1 MGRIVRVLSTLLIGG
16 VMGAAIAAA
25 AFLAIGRERAWE
37 MIFGPA
43 DLGPVRFE
51 TLRRSTRPNDALAC
65 PRELCE
71 ITPDVV
77 APVFAVDVA
86 RLRAAF
92 TVAVAG
98 EARIQRVAGADD
110 DLAQRFVQRSDLMRY
125 PDTVDVR
132 FIELGDNRSTLAIY
146 SRSQIGYR
154 DMGVNRARVDRL
166 IAALVA
172 RLPLVA

>member
-1 MGRIVRVLSTLLIGG
+1 MGKVLRVLSTLLIGAVVG
-16 VMGAAIAAA
+16 VAIAAA
-25 AFLAIGRERAWE
+25 AFLAVGRERSWE

-51 TLRRSTRPNDALAC
+51 TLRRATRPNDALAC
-65 PRELCE
+65 PRDLCE

-77 APVFAVDVA
+77 PPVFAVDVA

-92 TVAVAG
+92 ALLVAA
-98 EARIQRVAGADD
+98 EPLITRVAGADD
-110 DLAQRFVQRSDLMRY
+110 DLGQRFVQRSELMRY

-132 FIELGDNRSTLAIY
+132 FVELGEGRSTIAIY

-154 DMGVNRARVDRL
+154 DMGVNRARVERL
-166 IAALVA
+166 IAGLVA